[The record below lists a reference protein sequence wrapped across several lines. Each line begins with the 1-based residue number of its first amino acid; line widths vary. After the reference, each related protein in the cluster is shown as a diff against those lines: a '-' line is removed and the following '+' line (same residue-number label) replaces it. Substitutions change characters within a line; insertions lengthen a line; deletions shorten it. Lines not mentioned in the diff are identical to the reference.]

1 MSKTI
6 TKYVLLN
13 LFIFLVLFVVFYF
26 SAFLFGYGANS
37 NSLKSEI
44 RMFEGFGV
52 TQLLMDLFYI
62 YLKQVKILTSLLA
75 LTTIEIIFLWVTLAL
90 YLQYFSI

>member
-1 MSKTI
+1 
-6 TKYVLLN
+6 
-13 LFIFLVLFVVFYF
+13 
-26 SAFLFGYGANS
+26 
-37 NSLKSEI
+37 
-44 RMFEGFGV
+44 MFEGFGV
-52 TQLLMDLFYI
+52 TQLLIDLFYI